1 MIELK
6 HIMKTAA
13 ELAVRS
19 AQVEAVGKLL
29 EEGATV
35 PFIARYRKEA
45 TGNLDEVQIIA
56 IRDRLEQL
64 KALDERR
71 AAVLKSIEEQGKLT
85 PELKEAIEAAETLAR
100 VEDLYLP
107 YKPKK
112 ETRADKARKRGLE
125 PLAEKILEQSDFDVL
140 AEAAKYVVES
150 EDAALAVPSAE
161 KALEG
166 ARDIIAERINEDA
179 ELREEAREAFQKNA
193 VLTSKVIEEKKDSKE
208 AQKYRDYFDFSEPAS
223 AVPSHRFL
231 AIRRG
236 SEEEQLIYRIRPEEE
251 PMTELLRRKYVKAD
265 NAAAALVAEA
275 ADDCYKRLL
284 APSLETELRQ
294 EMKKSFCIQSQRAAF
309 GFADGAEGH
318 VGRRPRSAHRLQSC
332 CHRCS
337 GKSEGTRRYLS
348 AGTAQQNCR
357 SRR

>member
-13 ELAVRS
+13 ELEVRS

-112 ETRADKARKRGLE
+112 ETRADKAHFSAPDVDELRKFIQLILAQLRTQRG
-125 PLAEKILEQSDFDVL
+125 
-140 AEAAKYVVES
+140 YT
-150 EDAALAVPSAE
+150 ALTRNRNRGTSMSHCH
-161 KALEG
+161 G
-166 ARDIIAERINEDA
+166 A
-179 ELREEAREAFQKNA
+179 ELIHGKQ
-193 VLTSKVIEEKKDSKE
+193 VSI
-208 AQKYRDYFDFSEPAS
+208 AS
-223 AVPSHRFL
+223 HPLLPEYNRTIRHLQPYQQSH
-231 AIRRG
+231 
-236 SEEEQLIYRIRPEEE
+236 
-251 PMTELLRRKYVKAD
+251 
-265 NAAAALVAEA
+265 
-275 ADDCYKRLL
+275 
-284 APSLETELRQ
+284 
-294 EMKKSFCIQSQRAAF
+294 QSQQ
-309 GFADGAEGH
+309 
-318 VGRRPRSAHRLQSC
+318 RR
-332 CHRCS
+332 
-337 GKSEGTRRYLS
+337 
-348 AGTAQQNCR
+348 QQQKAKKR
-357 SRR
+357 SRIIKDIFHQFNTFP

>member
-13 ELAVRS
+13 ELEVRS

-179 ELREEAREAFQKNA
+179 ELREEAREAFLKNA
-193 VLTSKVIEEKKDSKE
+193 V
-208 AQKYRDYFDFSEPAS
+208 
-223 AVPSHRFL
+223 
-231 AIRRG
+231 
-236 SEEEQLIYRIRPEEE
+236 
-251 PMTELLRRKYVKAD
+251 
-265 NAAAALVAEA
+265 
-275 ADDCYKRLL
+275 
-284 APSLETELRQ
+284 
-294 EMKKSFCIQSQRAAF
+294 
-309 GFADGAEGH
+309 
-318 VGRRPRSAHRLQSC
+318 
-332 CHRCS
+332 
-337 GKSEGTRRYLS
+337 
-348 AGTAQQNCR
+348 
-357 SRR
+357 

>member
-1 MIELK
+1 ME
-6 HIMKTAA
+6 
-13 ELAVRS
+13 VRS

-125 PLAEKILEQSDFDVL
+125 PLAEKILEQSDFDVKMRL
-140 AEAAKYVVES
+140 W
-150 EDAALAVPSAE
+150 
-161 KALEG
+161 
-166 ARDIIAERINEDA
+166 
-179 ELREEAREAFQKNA
+179 
-193 VLTSKVIEEKKDSKE
+193 
-208 AQKYRDYFDFSEPAS
+208 
-223 AVPSHRFL
+223 RF
-231 AIRRG
+231 R
-236 SEEEQLIYRIRPEEE
+236 
-251 PMTELLRRKYVKAD
+251 RRKRRLKEPVILLPSGSMKTL
-265 NAAAALVAEA
+265 N
-275 ADDCYKRLL
+275 CGKR
-284 APSLETELRQ
+284 
-294 EMKKSFCIQSQRAAF
+294 RA
-309 GFADGAEGH
+309 
-318 VGRRPRSAHRLQSC
+318 RRFKRTPF
-332 CHRCS
+332 
-337 GKSEGTRRYLS
+337 
-348 AGTAQQNCR
+348 
-357 SRR
+357 

>member
-56 IRDRLEQL
+56 VRDRLEQL
-64 KALDERR
+64 RALDERR

-125 PLAEKILEQSDFDVL
+125 PLAEKILEQSDFDVS

-179 ELREEAREAFQKNA
+179 ELREE
-193 VLTSKVIEEKKDSKE
+193 VLIS
-208 AQKYRDYFDFSEPAS
+208 AS
-223 AVPSHRFL
+223 
-231 AIRRG
+231 RRR
-236 SEEEQLIYRIRPEEE
+236 QF
-251 PMTELLRRKYVKAD
+251 RRTGFWLF
-265 NAAAALVAEA
+265 AAAA
-275 ADDCYKRLL
+275 
-284 APSLETELRQ
+284 
-294 EMKKSFCIQSQRAAF
+294 KK
-309 GFADGAEGH
+309 
-318 VGRRPRSAHRLQSC
+318 
-332 CHRCS
+332 
-337 GKSEGTRRYLS
+337 
-348 AGTAQQNCR
+348 NN
-357 SRR
+357 